1 MMQQCYV
8 LLFILVASTDAFMIG
23 PGASIVQ
30 RRGSATT
37 FTSTSSLQM
46 AGFGAAP
53 KKDKK
58 KKSNVLKPKQQW
70 DRFVAL
76 KNSESIPVAV
86 GVVDPTVETT
96 STSDSQIEWLQVGL
110 VRSKDN
116 AFTEEAVMRQRL
128 LISEHARRC
137 YPHKIQAKD
146 TLGYSY
152 LNKSDQLMVV
162 GKGVWGE
169 VKMPAD
175 IEKDCGFV
183 GIPDKT
189 GFYARSSGAMD
200 DKSVTKRVTSAPSA

>member
-8 LLFILVASTDAFMIG
+8 LLFILVASTHAFMIG
-23 PGASIVQ
+23 PGASIIQ
-30 RRGSATT
+30 RRGLAIT

-58 KKSNVLKPKQQW
+58 QKSSVLKPRQQW
-70 DRFVAL
+70 DRYVAL
-76 KNSESIPVAV
+76 KTSEGIPVAV
-86 GVVDPTVETT
+86 GVVDPTTP
-96 STSDSQIEWLQVGL
+96 TSDSQIEWLQVGL

-116 AFTEEAVMRQRL
+116 AYTEEAVTRQRL
-128 LISEHARRC
+128 IIGEHARRC
-137 YPHKIQAKD
+137 YPHKILPKD

-152 LNKSDQLMVV
+152 LNKGDQLVVV
-162 GKGVWGE
+162 GKAGVWGE
-169 VKMPAD
+169 VEKMPAG

-200 DKSVTKRVTSAPSA
+200 DNSVTKRVTTKSD